1 MTSTKQSHSALFTK
15 AAAKRAVKALPVNP
29 DKNILILLL
38 KALGLLLRDPVGNA
52 DDVCVCVCVR
62 FPQLLAEM
70 QDIIVLFLDCMSNI
84 AEVL

>member
-52 DDVCVCVCVR
+52 DDVCVCVR